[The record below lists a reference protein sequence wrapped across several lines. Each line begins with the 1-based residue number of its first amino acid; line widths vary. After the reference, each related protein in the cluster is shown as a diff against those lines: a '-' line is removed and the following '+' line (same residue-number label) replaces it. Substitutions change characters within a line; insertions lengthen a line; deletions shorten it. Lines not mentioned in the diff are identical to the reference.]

1 MMDTITHIYI
11 FKSTSLREARPALTG
26 DWYNTGIFKSTSL
39 REARPALTG
48 DWYNTGI
55 FKSTSLREA
64 RQKNCK
70 KSNR

>member
-39 REARPALTG
+39 REAR
-48 DWYNTGI
+48 
-55 FKSTSLREA
+55 
-64 RQKNCK
+64 QKNCK